1 MLDRAPPIDDAV
13 EPLCRSDVMRVI
25 SIAAVCAARRAIDRE
40 RHAHAIAQAGRDYP
54 SIPLLLRDPK
64 ASLDVD
70 YSRQLVNIA
79 VAFVE
84 TLTRLSAA
92 AEMMDRGTYV
102 PLGRYD
108 AKPGPVHIVGK
119 TALWVH
125 ELSFPIT
132 VTRALVE
139 QRDYV
144 WIARLLLE
152 TASFELD
159 KAMLS
164 AKGGDVRGL
173 RGLLYKVVPAWP
185 RVASDAMTRDLDG
198 LIAKLGRHG
207 APGRHVL
214 FIGAPPQV
222 DAINRRPMKS
232 ILHRVRQSAAL
243 SKGTLIAVADHA
255 VVSAIGEPRITAAK
269 IGLEKVEIKLHLP
282 LAWCLRSQDM
292 IAWTHGVEWGETPK
306 KAEPEVKPWPGLTE
320 GQARE
325 VAREFCATLMRT
337 DGREADKRLDAHLRY
352 YGCPQD
358 QLEVWRAHI
367 KAVPLSTLMENGD
380 A

>member
-139 QRDYV
+139 QRDYG
-144 WIARLLLE
+144 
-152 TASFELD
+152 S
-159 KAMLS
+159 
-164 AKGGDVRGL
+164 
-173 RGLLYKVVPAWP
+173 
-185 RVASDAMTRDLDG
+185 
-198 LIAKLGRHG
+198 LGCC
-207 APGRHVL
+207 
-214 FIGAPPQV
+214 
-222 DAINRRPMKS
+222 S
-232 ILHRVRQSAAL
+232 
-243 SKGTLIAVADHA
+243 
-255 VVSAIGEPRITAAK
+255 
-269 IGLEKVEIKLHLP
+269 
-282 LAWCLRSQDM
+282 
-292 IAWTHGVEWGETPK
+292 
-306 KAEPEVKPWPGLTE
+306 
-320 GQARE
+320 
-325 VAREFCATLMRT
+325 
-337 DGREADKRLDAHLRY
+337 KRLRLNWTKPCCRRRAAMCA
-352 YGCPQD
+352 GCAVCFTKSYQHGHALPQM
-358 QLEVWRAHI
+358 R
-367 KAVPLSTLMENGD
+367 
-380 A
+380 